1 MLAAARFGSDL
12 ELTGTALLDAEFRRQ
27 AAIVAVDLG
36 LNVEQLAAERRSPT
50 GGDADSRI
58 ATQAPIGIDELIKRA
73 PTEFLA
79 GVVAGAVYLKR

>member
-1 MLAAARFGSDL
+1 MHMNA
-12 ELTGTALLDAEFRRQ
+12 TVQ
-27 AAIVAVDLG
+27 AAID
-36 LNVEQLAAERRSPT
+36 AALKSAKSTHSEWH
-50 GGDADSRI
+50 AAFEDSRI